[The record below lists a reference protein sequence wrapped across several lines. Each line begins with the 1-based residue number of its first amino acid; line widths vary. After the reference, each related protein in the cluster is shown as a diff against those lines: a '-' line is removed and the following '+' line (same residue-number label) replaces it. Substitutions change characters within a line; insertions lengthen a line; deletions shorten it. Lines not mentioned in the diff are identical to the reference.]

1 MNIIFIGAPG
11 TGKGTLAGK
20 IAADHHFTHL
30 APGNMLRDEVKK
42 ESALGKKI
50 KSLIESGTLVS
61 DDIVNTLIKNNIKK
75 NNIFDGY
82 PRTLAQAEALDNLVK
97 VDSIILFEMSESSIV
112 KRLSGRRTCPHCQ
125 AVYHTITLK
134 PKKENICDKCGSQL
148 TQRKDDSPDVVTHR
162 FREFNEKTAPLI
174 EFYKKRKLLHTID
187 GGKDVETVYQSIK
200 KVLKL

>member
-11 TGKGTLAGK
+11 TGKGTLAAK
-20 IAADHHFTHL
+20 IAAEHSFTHL
-30 APGNMLRDEVKK
+30 APGNMLRDEVKNT
-42 ESALGKKI
+42 SQLGKKI
-50 KSLIESGTLVS
+50 KSLIESGTLVP
-61 DDIVNTLIKNNIKK
+61 DDIVNKLIEKNLKK

-82 PRTLAQAEALDNLVK
+82 PRTLAQAEALDKLVK
-97 VDSIILFEMSESSIV
+97 VDSIILFEMSEEQIV

-134 PKKENICDKCGSQL
+134 PKKENTCDKCGSQL

-174 EFYKKRKLLHTID
+174 EFYKKRKILHTID
-187 GGKDVETVYQSIK
+187 GGKDVETVYQNIK

>member
-11 TGKGTLAGK
+11 TGKGTLAAK
-20 IAADHHFTHL
+20 IAADHHFAHL

-42 ESALGKKI
+42 ESPLGKKI

-61 DDIVNTLIKNNIKK
+61 DDIVNTLIKNNIKI

-82 PRTLAQAEALDNLVK
+82 PRTLAQAEALDKLVK
-97 VDSIILFEMSESSIV
+97 VDSIILFEMSEEQIV

-134 PKKENICDKCGSQL
+134 PKKENKNF
-148 TQRKDDSPDVVTHR
+148 KNVT
-162 FREFNEKTAPLI
+162 
-174 EFYKKRKLLHTID
+174 
-187 GGKDVETVYQSIK
+187 
-200 KVLKL
+200 